1 MDWLNCAQNNNTT
14 FSNIPN
20 TPDITILDVS
30 NKNVTI
36 GELACFDLYMDICFN
51 TWKLY
56 VLIEENLLK
65 RKIPLLRLVP
75 ST

>member
-36 GELACFDLYMDICFN
+36 VELACCFNLYKDICFN
-51 TWKLY
+51 TKIFEYHPLANSITH
-56 VLIEENLLK
+56 LGFNL
-65 RKIPLLRLVP
+65 
-75 ST
+75 T

>member
-1 MDWLNCAQNNNTT
+1 MDWLNCAQNNNAT

-36 GELACFDLYMDICFN
+36 VELACCFNLYKDICFN
-51 TWKLY
+51 TKIFEYHPLANSITH
-56 VLIEENLLK
+56 LGFNL
-65 RKIPLLRLVP
+65 
-75 ST
+75 T